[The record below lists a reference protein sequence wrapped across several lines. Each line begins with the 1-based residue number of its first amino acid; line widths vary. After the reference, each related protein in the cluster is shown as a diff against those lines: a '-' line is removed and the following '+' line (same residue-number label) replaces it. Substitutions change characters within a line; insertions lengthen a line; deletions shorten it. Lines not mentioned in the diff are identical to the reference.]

1 MKEDDRKVVVGS
13 LDFKAWYPS
22 MKVEVVVPV
31 IRKRLE
37 RSPAR
42 INVCNIELSRFL
54 FVMMDDD
61 EIEADGLG

>member
-1 MKEDDRKVVVGS
+1 
-13 LDFKAWYPS
+13 

-31 IRKRLE
+31 IRKRME

-42 INVCNIELSRFL
+42 IKVCNTELSRFL